1 MLSRSI
7 KIHRCL
13 NESLGVPEPS
23 FYSMTTIGC
32 RPFSLGKEERSIH
45 KCQTIKSNKEEIA
58 LPISLSTDADGQ
70 SK

>member
-1 MLSRSI
+1 M
-7 KIHRCL
+7 
-13 NESLGVPEPS
+13 PEPS

-32 RPFSLGKEERSIH
+32 RPFNLGKEQRSTD
-45 KCQTIKSNKEEIA
+45 KCQTIKSNKEEIV